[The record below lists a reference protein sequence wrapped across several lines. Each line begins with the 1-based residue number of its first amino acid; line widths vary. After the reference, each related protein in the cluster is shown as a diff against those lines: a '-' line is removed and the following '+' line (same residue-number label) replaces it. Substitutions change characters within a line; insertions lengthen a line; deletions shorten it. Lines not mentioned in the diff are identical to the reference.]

1 MHARARNAHLGWRAT
16 NPYHRDVN
24 RPLRDRLTA
33 FLAAAL
39 FLLSG
44 AGDAFGA
51 HPCPHHAAIAA
62 PASAGASAAD
72 APAAGAH
79 HGHAEHHPA
88 PAAPAEH
95 DGHDACTCGGI
106 CPVGTGAAPLPES
119 NPGRLSVLTL
129 TPAPAARPDDATL
142 PSRLV
147 PHFLPFSQAPPPSA

>member
-1 MHARARNAHLGWRAT
+1 
-16 NPYHRDVN
+16 VN

-33 FLAAAL
+33 LLAAAL

-62 PASAGASAAD
+62 PASPA
-72 APAAGAH
+72 APAVDAHAEAH

-95 DGHDACTCGGI
+95 DRHDACTCGGI
-106 CPVGTGAAPLPES
+106 CPVSAGTAPLPES
-119 NPGRLSVLTL
+119 NPGHLPVLALS
-129 TPAPAARPDDATL
+129 PAPAARWDDATL

-147 PHFLPFSQAPPPSA
+147 PHFLPFAQAPPPSA